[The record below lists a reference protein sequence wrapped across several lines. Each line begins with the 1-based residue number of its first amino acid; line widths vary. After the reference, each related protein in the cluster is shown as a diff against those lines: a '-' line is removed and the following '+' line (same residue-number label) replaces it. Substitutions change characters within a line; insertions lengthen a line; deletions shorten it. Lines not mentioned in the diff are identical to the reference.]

1 MTAEGELH
9 SGSRSLVLATV
20 AAGALNYG
28 YTLALLHL
36 LPIGGYTVFAS
47 GQALLLTVGSVA
59 QCAVP
64 WVLAHELTTAGGDAG
79 RRRAAVNFAAVA
91 NAAGGLAAAL
101 PAALVAT
108 QFAALQGSL
117 VIAASVVAIFL
128 SNTTIG
134 WLQGERRFGL
144 LAVVTIGEVLV
155 KIAVGLTLVLAGFR
169 GAGALAGFAA
179 GALFAVALGMVWMRH
194 DLRPAPT
201 MGHLRKSLRTT
212 AAMTA
217 MQGFLAVQANLDVL
231 LVAVLPVQVRAQA
244 DYQAAAVLGRITVF
258 VSAGLAVVL
267 FPLAAAARDRVSV
280 LRAAM
285 AGYALIAVGVTAA
298 LLTTPAALFRLIIP
312 GQFAS
317 SDTLLPLLALGGL
330 CTGAAGLITAYL
342 QAIERYRTA
351 ITAQAAGL
359 LCTAAAIAVGWK
371 LDGTVGMAA
380 GAAAGACATAVLLQI
395 LVHGT
400 WKRALPIPAWSLAL
414 LAVLA
419 GALWPLRSH
428 PPAWAA
434 ATTLIGAACGYAL
447 LRARRPAPTS
457 ATPSLE
463 PASPAAPS
471 PATALFAAVPLAAPS
486 PTVTAPPGAP
496 PPPASASTPVGWV
509 APMAAAPAEGSPVQG
524 AFEHG
529 AVARWQPGPGASGQG
544 ASGRGASEHGQVAQG
559 SLGQGPPTQR
569 LPAPGSPVQGVPAQG
584 LPSPLGAGARGAVG
598 PFAGAMQPAAARGA
612 MAVPFPGPYLFVSPH
627 LDDAVLS
634 CGALMSALLPG
645 EAVVATLFTAA
656 EPGPLSLSARTYLRQ
671 CQAGDPSSLYQAR
684 RHEDRDV
691 LARLGAEVV
700 HLGLTEALFRPH
712 PSPARARAGRWLP
725 DLALTYPTFR
735 FHVAAG
741 SLSRH
746 DEPVI
751 QRAAAEIL
759 ALVERYRPA
768 TVLLPLGVG
777 GHVDH
782 LVAREIGGW
791 LPELAV
797 YYADFP
803 YSMRAAPDETFT
815 RRHGLTPIDWHAGVV
830 AKTGLIRV
838 YRSQFPSL
846 FPDGTVP
853 ARPER
858 YFMPARRLVM
868 Q

>member
-1 MTAEGELH
+1 
-9 SGSRSLVLATV
+9 VLATV
-20 AAGALNYG
+20 TAGVLNYA
-28 YTLALLHL
+28 YTLTLLHL
-36 LPIGGYTVFAS
+36 LPVGPYTVFAS

-64 WVLAHELTTAGGDAG
+64 WVLAHELTTAGADPV
-79 RRRAAVNFAAVA
+79 RRCAAVSFAALA

-108 QFAALQGSL
+108 QFAAAQGTL
-117 VIAASVVAIFL
+117 VIAASVVAVFL

-144 LAVVTIGEVLV
+144 LALLTVGEVVV
-155 KIAVGLTLVLAGFR
+155 KIVVGLGLVLAGFR

-201 MGHLRKSLRTT
+201 MGHLRRSLRTT

-217 MQGFLAVQANLDVL
+217 MQGLLAVQANLDVL

-267 FPLAAAARDRVSV
+267 FPLVATARDRLGV

-285 AGYALIAVGVTAA
+285 GGYALIAVGVTAA
-298 LLTTPAALFRLIIP
+298 LLTTPAGLFRLVIP

-317 SDTLLPLLALGGL
+317 SDTLLPLLAAGGL
-330 CTGAAGLITAYL
+330 CTGAAGLVTAYL

-359 LCTAAAIAVGWK
+359 AATALAIGIGWK
-371 LDGTVGMAA
+371 ADGTVGMAA
-380 GAAAGACATAVLLQI
+380 GAAAGAFGTAVLLQV
-395 LVHGT
+395 LAHQT
-400 WKRALPIPAWSLAL
+400 WKRALPIPAWSLGL

-419 GALWPLRSH
+419 GVLWSLRAH
-428 PPAWAA
+428 PVTWAA
-434 ATTLIGAACGYAL
+434 VTAAVGAACGYVL
-447 LRARRPAPTS
+447 LRVRRPAAP
-457 ATPSLE
+457 P
-463 PASPAAPS
+463 APS
-471 PATALFAAVPLAAPS
+471 PAPPSSAAPS
-486 PTVTAPPGAP
+486 SAPRSSAP
-496 PPPASASTPVGWV
+496 SFSAPSLFAPSSSASPSSASPSSAPRWPAGIPRSPVPSRSPV
-509 APMAAAPAEGSPVQG
+509 AP
-524 AFEHG
+524 
-529 AVARWQPGPGASGQG
+529 
-544 ASGRGASEHGQVAQG
+544 
-559 SLGQGPPTQR
+559 
-569 LPAPGSPVQGVPAQG
+569 
-584 LPSPLGAGARGAVG
+584 ARGAVR
-598 PFAGAMQPAAARGA
+598 AATS
-612 MAVPFPGPYLFVSPH
+612 VPFPGPYLFVSPH
-627 LDDAVLS
+627 LDDCVLS
-634 CGALMSALLPG
+634 CGALMSALPPG
-645 EAVVATLFTAA
+645 DVVVVTLFTAA
-656 EPGPLSLSARTYLRQ
+656 DPGPLSLSARTYLRQ
-671 CQAGDPSSLYQAR
+671 CEADDPSSLYQVR

-691 LARLGAEVV
+691 LARLGAEAV
-700 HLGLTEALFRPH
+700 HLGLTEALFRRH
-712 PSPARARAGRWLP
+712 PSALRARAGRWLP

-741 SLSRH
+741 ALSQH
-746 DEPVI
+746 DEPLVH
-751 QRAAAEIL
+751 RAAAEIV
-759 ALVERYRPA
+759 ALVEHHRPR
-768 TVLLPLGVG
+768 TVLLPLGIG

-782 LVAREIGGW
+782 LVTREIGRW
-791 LPELAV
+791 LPDLAV

-803 YSMRAAPDETFT
+803 YSMRDAPDELFT
-815 RRHGLTPIDWHAGVV
+815 RRLGLTPIDWHAGVA
-830 AKTGLIRV
+830 AKTGLIRG

-858 YFMPARRLVM
+858 YFVPSRRLVM